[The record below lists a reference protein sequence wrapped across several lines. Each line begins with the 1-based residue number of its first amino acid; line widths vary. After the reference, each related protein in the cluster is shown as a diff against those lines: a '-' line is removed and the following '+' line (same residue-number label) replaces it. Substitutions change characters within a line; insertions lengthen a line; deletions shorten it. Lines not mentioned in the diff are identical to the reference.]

1 MLFSGP
7 EHAYAARMGDPRD
20 LDELLARA
28 DVVDAPSHTV
38 RRAVGLGVALTGI
51 GVAVAVGLTS
61 GASAVLGAVLRA
73 AFGRWGDLF

>member
-1 MLFSGP
+1 MLSPGP
-7 EHAYAARMGDPRD
+7 EHAYAAHMGDPHD
-20 LDELLARA
+20 LDELLAGA

-61 GASAVLGAVLRA
+61 GASAVLGAVLHA
-73 AFGRWGDLF
+73 ALERWGDPF

>member
-1 MLFSGP
+1 MLSSGR
-7 EHAYAARMGDPRD
+7 EHAYSADMGDPRD
-20 LDELLARA
+20 LDELLAGA

-38 RRAVGLGVALTGI
+38 RRVVGLAVALTGI

-73 AFGRWGDLF
+73 AFGRWGDMF